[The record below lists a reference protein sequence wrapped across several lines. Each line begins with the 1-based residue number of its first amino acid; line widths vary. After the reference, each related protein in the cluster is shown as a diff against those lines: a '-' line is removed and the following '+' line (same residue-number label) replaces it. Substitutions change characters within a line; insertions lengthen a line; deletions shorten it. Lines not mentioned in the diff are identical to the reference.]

1 VPGQALQ
8 RSPPLEPVQG
18 KAVEKERGGAAAPLH
33 VRDPAERRRD
43 QAPRCVERRRIQPH
57 RLLPSAPR
65 RPAPRER
72 RRAGHHGARTGNPFA
87 SSRDFLAAA
96 QERWMT
102 FVTRL
107 ASQAVAAGTCARTPT
122 PRCWRSSSRGSCS
135 ASTRRIICC
144 TTPRRDG
151 RQSPR
156 WRLCYLLTAH
166 PDRVK
171 RPEMLPSASASL
183 PRGEIQDHLRVPSTG
198 RKQTWRGIPPGRE
211 SPIHLLTA
219 KRREGRPF
227 TVAPCR
233 TAGVKKVRIGRERE
247 FVHPRVA
254 SVATCAGGEI
264 FADSFTVIACCW
276 VTRGDAG

>member
-1 VPGQALQ
+1 MRGTPPHPAASAPPVRPATPGT
-8 RSPPLEPVQG
+8 P
-18 KAVEKERGGAAAPLH
+18 GAP
-33 VRDPAERRRD
+33 
-43 QAPRCVERRRIQPH
+43 
-57 RLLPSAPR
+57 PR
-65 RPAPRER
+65 RPPWRTS
-72 RRAGHHGARTGNPFA
+72 TGNLFA